1 MSLFRG
7 ALQIALIF
15 QVASL
20 DINVQ
25 TTDHHQGFRTEPGKA
40 SPNISSSKQ
49 NNLNLTEVNA
59 DLDRED

>member
-25 TTDHHQGFRTEPGKA
+25 TADQSEGFRNDPGKA
-40 SPNISSSKQ
+40 SPNYFKQ
-49 NNLNLTEVNA
+49 KNQVP
-59 DLDRED
+59 LD

>member
-1 MSLFRG
+1 MSLFGR

-25 TTDHHQGFRTEPGKA
+25 TTDQYEGFRNVPGKA
-40 SPNISSSKQ
+40 SPKYF
-49 NNLNLTEVNA
+49 
-59 DLDRED
+59 